1 VVQLGSKGENAKSSH
16 VSALRVRAFRCDCL
30 GRILS
35 PAHKATSQ
43 AAAINQFAKGLATPA
58 TSLDKT
64 LLTAARPGAKRLR
77 APGKIEIGAHET
89 RVARAASAIDAVC
102 RLSSGAKGVN
112 ATHFRP
118 HKLATGWQRHDRAFV
133 DVATQLKE
141 YFDGRRRVF
150 ELPLAP
156 EGTPFQLRVW
166 NALLEIPY
174 GETIS
179 YGELAAR
186 IGDRS
191 ASRAVGLANG
201 SNPLPI
207 VIPCHR
213 VIGSNGKL
221 TGYGG
226 GLPIKERLLA
236 LEGAL
241 PSRTLFHRF

>member
-1 VVQLGSKGENAKSSH
+1 VIYGFLDTPVGRLLLARDAAG
-16 VSALRVRAFRCDCL
+16 VR
-30 GRILS
+30 RIHL
-35 PAHKATSQ
+35 PAERRPPR
-43 AAAINQFAKGLATPA
+43 PA
-58 TSLDKT
+58 
-64 LLTAARPGAKRLR
+64 
-77 APGKIEIGAHET
+77 
-89 RVARAASAIDAVC
+89 V
-102 RLSSGAKGVN
+102 
-112 ATHFRP
+112 
-118 HKLATGWQRHDRAFV
+118 GWERHDRAFD
-133 DVATQLKE
+133 DVATQLVE
-141 YFDGRRRVF
+141 YFDGHRRAF

-186 IGDRS
+186 IGNRS

-226 GLPIKERLLA
+226 GLPIKQQLLTLERGDRRLL
-236 LEGAL
+236 
-241 PSRTLFHRF
+241 